1 MEKIIIGLV
10 YSSLVLLA
18 KYLYSV
24 RQLYAVVPK
33 LYKVSELSS
42 NGSISEINIINK
54 GKKVEENITL
64 QLNKNMKCEL
74 LASNSSDVTVKDN
87 LITIQRLHAKSNL
100 SLILASDDEEITKDK
115 LISLSSKECKGE
127 IIKSIEEIPP
137 NYFNIAMF
145 VIVAFSLFI
154 ILFWYSEIKLYTEK
168 IFNPQ
173 QKITK
178 KTDVSVHP
186 DTKSIIK
193 LDTTNIKVKKTE
205 KQLLLDK
212 TKINIQNK
220 GWKNIDRYLA
230 SDLSHSYSSQEFPI
244 RHIETKI
251 DGKLVRYKF
260 EIINKTALPLEIT
273 IDGMPNIPTKE
284 FGNNS
289 WYNHYKSV
297 NISTMSKKIVTVES
311 LRQKNDFVN
320 IKFIIEYGNEFI
332 HGLIQKLPLKP
343 WKKLSD
349 DEITTRISGK
359 WKFSRTRTY
368 GEVVYNDDGTYV
380 SNVWFDFNKE
390 KKHFVHKGKWYIQN
404 SNLYH
409 DSVEQHKMPY
419 SKGMKENTKVIDIT
433 KHRLVLN
440 DEEDNLFMVR
450 YRIKEDMN
458 TTK

>member
-1 MEKIIIGLV
+1 MERLIIGLV

-18 KYLYSV
+18 KYLYGV

-87 LITIQRLHAKSNL
+87 LITIPRLHAKSDV

-127 IIKSIEEIPP
+127 IIKSIDEIPP

-145 VIVAFSLFI
+145 TIVVFSLFI
-154 ILFWYSEIKLYTEK
+154 ILFWYDEIKLYTEK
-168 IFNPQ
+168 IFNTE

-178 KTDVSVHP
+178 EFNVSVDP
-186 DTKSIIK
+186 DTKSILK
-193 LDTTNIKVKKTE
+193 LGTTNIKVKKTE

-212 TKINIQNK
+212 TKVNIQNK
-220 GWKNIDRYLA
+220 GWKNIDKYLA
-230 SDLSHSYSSQEFPI
+230 SDFSHSYTYQEFPI

-251 DGKLVRYKF
+251 DGKLAKYKF
-260 EIINKTALPLEIT
+260 EIINKTALPLEVT
-273 IDGMPNIPTKE
+273 INGMPNISIKE
-284 FGNNS
+284 FKNNN
-289 WYNHYKSV
+289 WYNHYESV
-297 NISTMSKKIVTVES
+297 KIATMSKKIVTVDS

-320 IKFIIEYGNEFI
+320 IQFIIRYGSEYI
-332 HGLIQKLPLKP
+332 HGLIQKLQLKP

-349 DEITTRISGK
+349 DEITTRLTGK
-359 WKFSRTRTY
+359 WKFSRTRMY
-368 GEVVYNDDGTYV
+368 GEVEYNDDGTYV
-380 SNVWFDFNKE
+380 SNVWFDLNKE
-390 KKHFVHKGKWYIQN
+390 KKFFIHKGEWHILN
-404 SNLYH
+404 TNLYH
-409 DSVEQHKMPY
+409 NSIEQHKMPY
-419 SKGMKENTKVIDIT
+419 SKGMKKNTKVIDIT